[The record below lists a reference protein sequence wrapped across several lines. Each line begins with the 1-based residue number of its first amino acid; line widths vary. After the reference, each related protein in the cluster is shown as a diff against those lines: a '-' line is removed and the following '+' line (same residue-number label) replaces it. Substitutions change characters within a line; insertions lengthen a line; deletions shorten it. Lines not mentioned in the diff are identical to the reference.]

1 MLTKSAG
8 FCSFISDFPCHSLP
22 KVNPYRWQTIS
33 HETAE
38 ILATHVTGSRV
49 VVKGEYDGTFYMNC
63 TCDVYGWMH
72 ACMDGCM
79 DGWMDG
85 WMDRLIG
92 K

>member
-1 MLTKSAG
+1 MPFLAKGESVQMA
-8 FCSFISDFPCHSLP
+8 
-22 KVNPYRWQTIS
+22 TIS

-63 TCDVYGWMH
+63 TCDVYGWM
-72 ACMDGCM
+72 DGCM
-79 DGWMDG
+79 HGWMHGWMDG